1 MFNRTPRKV
10 IAGWLAIFV
19 SQLAFAAEI
28 IHQSPDEFLAEN
40 LPGCQKKA
48 LWLKADMKKEVE
60 GILDHAF
67 TGVRVRYCIQ
77 EGKTAW
83 ILDEIGKTEPITTG
97 IIVNDGMVERARVLV
112 FRESRGGEVHRE
124 VFTQQYE
131 QAVLDDRNRL
141 DRNIDGITGATMS
154 VSAVSRQVRLAL
166 LLDGYAQEAARDG

>member
-28 IHQSPDEFLAEN
+28 VHQPPDEFLAEN

-48 LWLKADMKKEVE
+48 LWLKADMKQEVE
-60 GILDHAF
+60 GVLDHAF
-67 TGVRVRYCIQ
+67 TGVRVRYCIL
-77 EGKTAW
+77 EERTAW
-83 ILDEIGKTEPITTG
+83 VLDEIGKTEPITTG
-97 IIVNDGMVERARVLV
+97 IIVNNGTVERARVLV

-124 VFTQQYE
+124 VFTRQYE

-166 LLDGYAQEAARDG
+166 LLDGYVQEAAGDG